1 MAPASLPKSP
11 TFRNWS
17 FIAGARRDPSPTHQ
31 GHAEEM
37 AAWADFLRGQTE
49 HPLAYEKSRVSMLL
63 TFAVLESIQRTN
75 AVELSL

>member
-1 MAPASLPKSP
+1 
-11 TFRNWS
+11 
-17 FIAGARRDPSPTHQ
+17 
-31 GHAEEM
+31 M